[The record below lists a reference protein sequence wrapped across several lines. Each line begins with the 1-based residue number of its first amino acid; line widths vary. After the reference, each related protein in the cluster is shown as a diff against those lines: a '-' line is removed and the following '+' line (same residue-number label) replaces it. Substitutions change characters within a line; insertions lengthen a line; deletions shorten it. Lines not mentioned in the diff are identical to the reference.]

1 MVKKAKGGIKQR
13 VFALVLG
20 VAVLVYTVYHVA
32 SLFGEDIS
40 TITTGIS
47 TETTVIDGKGYI
59 FRDETPLYSDYG
71 GVADY
76 LKGDGAKV
84 SIGEELA
91 QIRENGTASSRS
103 LLKYIDDRIELLERS
118 VDAYADLS
126 NLPEINDGTADAYY
140 ALAGML
146 ASGDTGGISEQADK
160 LLMNMNR
167 HSIATEKDA
176 SPVRNTL
183 EEMKDR
189 RDSILNNNGVSV
201 VEYATESGY
210 FYSYADGYENKFTVE
225 AADNI
230 TAAEYYKL
238 VDGSVQADASVSLKA
253 YGKLAH
259 SAQWRFVMR
268 AAEIHKG
275 YFKEGQ
281 EYTFSFAEN
290 GNITIPMTLL
300 SSVEDGMY
308 GGKIMVFSSNR
319 LPSGFV
325 FDRCQSVSVTVSST
339 SGVYVPK
346 SAVHRMGG
354 ELCVY
359 VLKGSVVK
367 LRRIDV
373 IYEGRDYYLCDP
385 EAAKNASLDYLGT
398 NELLITK
405 GNDLFDGRI
414 LD

>member
-1 MVKKAKGGIKQR
+1 MIKKVKGGIKQR
-13 VFALVLG
+13 AFALVIG
-20 VAVLVYTVYHVA
+20 VAVLIYAVYHVA

-47 TETTVIDGKGYI
+47 TESTVIDGKGYI

-76 LKGDGAKV
+76 LKSDGAKV

-91 QIRENGTASSRS
+91 QIRESGTTSSRS
-103 LLKYIDDRIELLERS
+103 LLKYLDDRIEVLERS
-118 VDAYADLS
+118 IDAYSDLS

-146 ASGDTGGISEQADK
+146 ASGNTGGISEQADK

-167 HSIATEKDA
+167 HSIATEKDK
-176 SPVRNTL
+176 SPVQNTL
-183 EEMKDR
+183 DEMKQR

-201 VEYATESGY
+201 IEYASESGY
-210 FYSYADGYENKFTVE
+210 FYSYVDGYEDKFTTQ
-225 AADNI
+225 AADSI
-230 TAAEYYKL
+230 TAAGYYKIIE
-238 VDGSVQADASVSLKA
+238 GSVGADTSVTLKA
-253 YGKLAH
+253 YGKLAE

-268 AAEIHKG
+268 TAEIHKG

-281 EYTFSFAEN
+281 EYMFCFSEN
-290 GNITIPMTLL
+290 GNIEIPMTLT
-300 SSVEDGMY
+300 SSVEDDIY
-308 GGKIMVFSSNR
+308 GGKIMVFSANR
-319 LPSGFV
+319 LPSDFV
-325 FDRCQSVSVTVSST
+325 FDRCQSVSVTVSSS
-339 SGVYVPK
+339 SGIYVPK

-373 IYEGRDYYLCDP
+373 IYEGRDYYLCNSD
-385 EAAKNASLDYLGT
+385 AAKNTSLEYLGT
-398 NELLITK
+398 NELLIIK